1 MKNYGR
7 IFLSL
12 IIYLNFLSTIQI
24 IKSLEIDELPRHILM
39 SFRTESDDKA
49 YDSSPE
55 KFMENLMYRKLYTD
69 YNIGNPW
76 QKIKFYY
83 EMNSYH
89 TQISE
94 DHFEKI
100 RSATYKCLDNKKCPK
115 KTSELNDFILSDK
128 EGYISEE
135 IFELTKDNKM
145 ENFTFI
151 LKPKG
156 KTDSENTEIPNIL
169 GFGLK
174 NNNDNNKNKKPEL
187 LSFMEQLKRYN
198 YIDKK
203 IFTPLIGDN
212 AIIETRFFDGY
223 VLVGILPH
231 EVNPLFIEKD
241 LKWISNKDKS
251 KSNGNWYIN
260 FDSIKYNNEPI
271 KDTLT
276 ILDLNL
282 NIVVGPESFRK
293 KLINGFFK
301 KHLENQICSENL
313 FFNLKDEEHYIFY
326 SCGNDVEFIEI
337 PKLSFYSKALNE
349 TFELTFENFFTQ
361 YKHRFYFTIIF
372 KKNLNN
378 NWILG
383 QNFLN
388 NYKFVFDAEEERIG
402 YYKSTIQENHPF
414 IAILI
419 IIFALSIFFLFY
431 LCGNKFNIE
440 GDNVYYNQQ
449 MQKNIHQQVREEY
462 SDVKS
467 NTNKNI
473 KNNKKGNKKSKKD

>member
-94 DHFEKI
+94 DYFEKI

-156 KTDSENTEIPNIL
+156 KTDSENTE
-169 GFGLK
+169 
-174 NNNDNNKNKKPEL
+174 
-187 LSFMEQLKRYN
+187 
-198 YIDKK
+198 
-203 IFTPLIGDN
+203 
-212 AIIETRFFDGY
+212 
-223 VLVGILPH
+223 
-231 EVNPLFIEKD
+231 
-241 LKWISNKDKS
+241 
-251 KSNGNWYIN
+251 
-260 FDSIKYNNEPI
+260 
-271 KDTLT
+271 
-276 ILDLNL
+276 
-282 NIVVGPESFRK
+282 
-293 KLINGFFK
+293 
-301 KHLENQICSENL
+301 
-313 FFNLKDEEHYIFY
+313 
-326 SCGNDVEFIEI
+326 
-337 PKLSFYSKALNE
+337 
-349 TFELTFENFFTQ
+349 
-361 YKHRFYFTIIF
+361 
-372 KKNLNN
+372 
-378 NWILG
+378 
-383 QNFLN
+383 
-388 NYKFVFDAEEERIG
+388 
-402 YYKSTIQENHPF
+402 
-414 IAILI
+414 
-419 IIFALSIFFLFY
+419 
-431 LCGNKFNIE
+431 
-440 GDNVYYNQQ
+440 
-449 MQKNIHQQVREEY
+449 
-462 SDVKS
+462 
-467 NTNKNI
+467 
-473 KNNKKGNKKSKKD
+473 